1 MDKEKIMQEVILIIN
16 GQTVKVK
23 VSRVFCGRNP
33 MTEQCSVNIMEDD
46 SGKQVRLFCE
56 DRKNYEEAN
65 TLVQKIHEGK
75 ITDLTDYLAEWL

>member
-1 MDKEKIMQEVILIIN
+1 MQEVILIIN

-33 MTEQCSVNIMEDD
+33 MTEQCSVNIMDDD

-75 ITDLTDYLAEWL
+75 ITDLTDYLVSAD